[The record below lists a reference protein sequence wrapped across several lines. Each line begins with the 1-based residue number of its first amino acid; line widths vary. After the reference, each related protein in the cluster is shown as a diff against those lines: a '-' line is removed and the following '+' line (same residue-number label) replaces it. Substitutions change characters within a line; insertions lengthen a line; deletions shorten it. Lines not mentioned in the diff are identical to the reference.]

1 MSPLGIRPL
10 GAGYTI
16 PYSYQA
22 SMAQTGLVQGTG
34 DVEKTTGVIR
44 NTGAS
49 TIKAAGRKSSP
60 AECKTCA
67 ERKYQDGSDESDVSY
82 QSPTHIDPAASA
94 SAVMS
99 HEREHVAN
107 AYEKQAKGEGKVLQA
122 SVQLK
127 TAICPECGR
136 SYVAGGVTHTR
147 IKYSN
152 ESNPYQKAR
161 KSADAGVLAGMNFDA
176 AV

>member
-1 MSPLGIRPL
+1 MSPLAIRGL
-10 GAGYTI
+10 TNAYQI
-16 PYSYQA
+16 PYSFA
-22 SMAQTGLVQGTG
+22 PSATGAA
-34 DVEKTTGVIR
+34 GVDNEDQKAGAIK
-44 NTGAS
+44 NVGAS
-49 TIKAAGRKSSP
+49 TVKAAGRKSSP
-60 AECKTCA
+60 AECETCA
-67 ERKYQDGSDESDVSY
+67 ERKYKDGSDESDVSF

-94 SAVMS
+94 GAVMA

-152 ESNPYQKAR
+152 ESNPYQKSR
-161 KSADAGVLAGMNFDA
+161 KSRDADALTGMNFDA

>member
-1 MSPLGIRPL
+1 MMIGRL
-10 GAGYTI
+10 GANYTT
-16 PYSYQA
+16 PYGIGPMVTPGRVTGTDQA
-22 SMAQTGLVQGTG
+22 QGTG
-34 DVEKTTGVIR
+34 TIKNAGE
-44 NTGAS
+44 S

-67 ERKYQDGSDESDVSY
+67 ERKYQDGSDEGDVSFKA
-82 QSPTHIDPAASA
+82 PTHIDPSAAGA
-94 SAVMS
+94 AVRA
-99 HEREHVAN
+99 HEQEHVAN

-122 SVQLK
+122 SVQIK
-127 TAICPECGR
+127 TAVCPECGR
-136 SYVAGGVTHTR
+136 TYVAGGVTHTR

-161 KSADAGVLAGMNFDA
+161 KKADASVLKGMNFDA

>member
-1 MSPLGIRPL
+1 MSPLAIRGL
-10 GAGYTI
+10 TI
-16 PYSYQA
+16 PYSAGYSYTPGGMNRIGA
-22 SMAQTGLVQGTG
+22 ADET
-34 DVEKTTGVIR
+34 R
-44 NTGAS
+44 NAGAIKNVGAS
-49 TIKAAGRKSSP
+49 TVKAAGRKSSP
-60 AECKTCA
+60 AECQTCA
-67 ERKYQDGSDESDVSY
+67 ERKYQDGSDESDVSF
-82 QSPTHIDPAASA
+82 QAPTHIDPSA
-94 SAVMS
+94 SAGAVMA

-107 AYEKQAKGEGKVLQA
+107 AYEKEAKGEGKVLQA

-152 ESNPYQKAR
+152 ESNPYEKAR
-161 KSADAGVLAGMNFDA
+161 KNQHAGALAGMNFDA

>member
-1 MSPLGIRPL
+1 MSPLGIRGL
-10 GAGYTI
+10 TNAYMM
-16 PYSYQA
+16 PYN
-22 SMAQTGLVQGTG
+22 TGLGM
-34 DVEKTTGVIR
+34 TTGQVSGADGPQGVGAIR
-44 NTGAS
+44 NSGAS
-49 TIKAAGRKSSP
+49 TVKAAGRKSSP

-67 ERKYQDGSDESDVSY
+67 ERKYQDGSDESDVSF

-94 SAVMS
+94 AAVMG

-107 AYEKQAKGEGKVLQA
+107 AYEKQAKGEGRVLQA

-147 IKYSN
+147 IAYSN
-152 ESNPYQKAR
+152 ESNPYTKAR